1 MVRTYCRFWIR
12 MKDSTI
18 DAGVGSP
25 SLNLLGIM
33 FGGYEYRCAGVS
45 RVAGGKLLAYFKEM
59 HFLGIHTESSCLL
72 RG

>member
-18 DAGVGSP
+18 YAGVGSP
-25 SLNLLGIM
+25 SLNRSGIM

-45 RVAGGKLLAYFKEM
+45 RVLVYTRKCTSLGYAPLGLGLIGHSAKL
-59 HFLGIHTESSCLL
+59 
-72 RG
+72 